1 MILVKLIL
9 IIVALCLIWAIAVT
23 FKERDSFYEKIS
35 EDYPELVTEA
45 LVIVMTV
52 LVVASI
58 ALITVAIM
66 I

>member
-23 FKERDSFYEKIS
+23 FKEKDDICEEAFV
-35 EDYPELVTEA
+35 DYPELATGA
-45 LVIVMTV
+45 LVIIIAV
-52 LVVASI
+52 LGIASI
-58 ALITVAIM
+58 ALITVAVM